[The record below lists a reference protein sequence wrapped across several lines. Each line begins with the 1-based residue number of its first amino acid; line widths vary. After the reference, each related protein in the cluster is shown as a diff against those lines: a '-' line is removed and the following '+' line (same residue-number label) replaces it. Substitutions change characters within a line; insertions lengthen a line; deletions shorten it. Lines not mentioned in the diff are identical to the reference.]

1 MINWRAVFRVL
12 GALQM
17 ILSVF
22 FFSSLVVSFIYGNDP
37 FPLAGGGVLT
47 LTTGIIFF
55 LWGGKLPNGSI
66 HKREGYLIV
75 TLSWIIMT
83 SFGMLPFIFSN
94 EIPNVAD
101 AFFESVSG
109 FTTTGASILTEIEAL
124 PEDILFW
131 RSFIQWIGGM
141 GVIVLTVAII
151 PLLGIGGIELFV
163 AEAPGP
169 TSDKLHPRIRETAK
183 RLWFLYVGLTLILVA
198 LLYFGGMT
206 LFDAVNHSFTTLATG
221 GYSTKNASIAAFPS
235 AYIQYVL
242 TIFMF
247 LAGANYTFLYL
258 AFKGKWRNVWKMD
271 ELRAYLYLVICAI
284 LIITFQVKDIT
295 DNDWERSFREAAFQ
309 VVSVIT
315 TTGFVSADY
324 LQWGTFSIIIF
335 FLLLFVGGCAGSTSG
350 GVKVIR
356 SIVFF
361 KNTFLEF
368 KRILHPNAVISLKI
382 NNEIVRGRTIT
393 HVMIFLL
400 LYIATFC
407 VGSVIMTFLGYD
419 LLTSIGAVA
428 TCLGNVGP
436 GIGKV
441 GPVFNFGWLSGEAK
455 FLLSVLMLLG
465 RLELFTMLVILTP
478 HFWRSN

>member
-17 ILSVF
+17 ILSMF
-22 FFSSLVVSFIYGNDP
+22 FFSSLVVSFIYGNHP
-37 FPLAGGGVLT
+37 FPLAGGGVIT
-47 LTTGIIFF
+47 LITGILFF
-55 LWGGKLPNGSI
+55 LWGGKIPNGSI

-83 SFGMLPFIFSN
+83 SFGMLPFILSN
-94 EIPNVAD
+94 EIPDIAD

-109 FTTTGASILTEIEAL
+109 FTTTGASVLSEIEAL

-141 GVIVLTVAII
+141 GVIVLTVAIM

-183 RLWFLYVGLTLILVA
+183 RLWFIYVGLTLILIV
-198 LLYFGGMT
+198 LLYVGGMT
-206 LFDAVNHSFTTLATG
+206 LFDAINHSFTTLATG
-221 GYSTKNASIAAFPS
+221 GFSTKNASISAFPS

-247 LAGANYTFLYL
+247 LAGANYSFLYM

-271 ELRAYLYLVICAI
+271 EFRAYLYLVIIAI
-284 LIITFQVKDIT
+284 LIIMFQIKDIT

-309 VVSVIT
+309 VVSIIT
-315 TTGFVSADY
+315 TTGFASADFM
-324 LQWGTFSIIIF
+324 QWGTFAVIIF

-393 HVMIFLL
+393 HIMIFLL

-407 VGSVIMTFLGYD
+407 VGSVIMTYLGYD
-419 LLTSIGAVA
+419 ILTSIGAVA

-436 GIGKV
+436 GIEKV

-455 FLLSVLMLLG
+455 FLLSILMLLG

>member
-1 MINWRAVFRVL
+1 MINWRSIFRVL

-17 ILSVF
+17 ILSAF
-22 FFSSLVVSFIYGNDP
+22 FFINLIISFIYKNDP
-37 FPLAGGGVLT
+37 FPILNSGLLT
-47 LTTGIIFF
+47 LFVGLIFF
-55 LWGGKLPNGSI
+55 FGAGKIGVGSI

-75 TLSWIIMT
+75 TLSWLIMT
-83 SFGMLPFIFSN
+83 SFGMLPFILSN
-94 EIPNVAD
+94 EIPQVAD

-124 PEDILFW
+124 PQDILFW

-183 RLWFLYVGLTLILVA
+183 RLWFLYLGLTIVLIF
-198 LLYFGGMT
+198 LLFIGGMS
-206 LFDAVNHSFTTLATG
+206 LFDAVNHSFTAMATG

-235 AYIQYVL
+235 AYIQYIL

-247 LAGANYTFLYL
+247 IAGANYTFIYF
-258 AFKGKWRNVWKMD
+258 AYKRKWRSVWKMD
-271 ELRAYLYLVICAI
+271 EFRAYLYLVLFAI
-284 LIITFQVKDIT
+284 FLVTIQVKNIT
-295 DNDWERSFREAAFQ
+295 HNDWERSFRDSAFQ
-309 VVSVIT
+309 VISVIT
-315 TTGFVSADY
+315 TTGFVTADF
-324 LQWGTFSIIIF
+324 LQWGTFAIMIF

-356 SIVFF
+356 SLVFF
-361 KNTFLEF
+361 KNTYLEF
-368 KRILHPNAVISLKI
+368 KRILHPNAIISLKI
-382 NNEIVRGRTIT
+382 NNEIIRGKTIT
-393 HVMIFLL
+393 HIMIFLL

-407 VGSVIMTFLGYD
+407 VGSLIMTLLGYD
-419 LLTSIGAVA
+419 FLTSIGAVA

-455 FLLSVLMLLG
+455 YLLSFLMLLG
-465 RLELFTMLVILTP
+465 RLELFTMLVLLTP
-478 HFWRSN
+478 HFWRAN

>member
-1 MINWRAVFRVL
+1 
-12 GALQM
+12 
-17 ILSVF
+17 
-22 FFSSLVVSFIYGNDP
+22 
-37 FPLAGGGVLT
+37 
-47 LTTGIIFF
+47 
-55 LWGGKLPNGSI
+55 
-66 HKREGYLIV
+66 
-75 TLSWIIMT
+75 
-83 SFGMLPFIFSN
+83 
-94 EIPNVAD
+94 
-101 AFFESVSG
+101 
-109 FTTTGASILTEIEAL
+109 
-124 PEDILFW
+124 
-131 RSFIQWIGGM
+131 
-141 GVIVLTVAII
+141 
-151 PLLGIGGIELFV
+151 
-163 AEAPGP
+163 
-169 TSDKLHPRIRETAK
+169 
-183 RLWFLYVGLTLILVA
+183 
-198 LLYFGGMT
+198 
-206 LFDAVNHSFTTLATG
+206 LATG

-393 HVMIFLL
+393 HIMIFLL

-407 VGSVIMTFLGYD
+407 VGSVIMTYLGYD
-419 LLTSIGAVA
+419 ILTSIGAVA

>member
-1 MINWRAVFRVL
+1 
-12 GALQM
+12 
-17 ILSVF
+17 
-22 FFSSLVVSFIYGNDP
+22 
-37 FPLAGGGVLT
+37 
-47 LTTGIIFF
+47 
-55 LWGGKLPNGSI
+55 
-66 HKREGYLIV
+66 
-75 TLSWIIMT
+75 
-83 SFGMLPFIFSN
+83 
-94 EIPNVAD
+94 
-101 AFFESVSG
+101 
-109 FTTTGASILTEIEAL
+109 
-124 PEDILFW
+124 
-131 RSFIQWIGGM
+131 M

-393 HVMIFLL
+393 HIMIFLL

-407 VGSVIMTFLGYD
+407 VGSVIMTYLGYD
-419 LLTSIGAVA
+419 ILTSIGAVA

>member
-1 MINWRAVFRVL
+1 MINWRSILRVL
-12 GALQM
+12 GVLQI

-22 FFSSLVVSFIYGNDP
+22 FFSTIMVSFLYQNNPI
-37 FPLAGGGVLT
+37 PLLSSGLLT
-47 LTTGIIFF
+47 LIAGIFF
-55 LWGGKLPNGSI
+55 YSIGGKIKLGSI

-75 TLSWIIMT
+75 TLSWLIMT
-83 SFGMLPFIFSN
+83 VFGMLPFIFSN
-94 EIPNVAD
+94 EIPGIAD

-141 GVIVLTVAII
+141 GVIVLTVAIM

-183 RLWFLYVGLTLILVA
+183 RLWYLYLGLTLILIL
-198 LLYFGGMT
+198 LLYMGGMSM
-206 LFDAVNHSFTTLATG
+206 FDAINHSFTTMATG

-235 AYIQYVL
+235 AFIQYVL
-242 TIFMF
+242 TLFMF
-247 LAGANYTFLYL
+247 LAGANYTFLYF
-258 AFKGKWRNVWKMD
+258 AFKQKWMSVWKMD
-271 ELRAYLYLVICAI
+271 EFRAYLYLVICAVF
-284 LIITFQVKDIT
+284 LVTLQVKHIT
-295 DNDWERSFREAAFQ
+295 DQDWEKSFRDAAFQ
-309 VVSVIT
+309 VLSVIT

-324 LQWGTFSIIIF
+324 LQWGTFAILIF

-356 SIVFF
+356 SLVFF

-368 KRILHPNAVISLKI
+368 KRILHPNAIISLKI
-382 NNEIVRGRTIT
+382 NNEIIRGKTIT
-393 HVMIFLL
+393 HIMIFLL
-400 LYIATFC
+400 LYLATFS
-407 VGSVIMTFLGYD
+407 VGSLVMTFMGYD
-419 LLTSIGAVA
+419 FLTSIGAVA

-441 GPVFNFGWLSGEAK
+441 GPVFNFGWLSSEAK
-455 FLLSVLMLLG
+455 YLLSFLMLLG
-465 RLELFTMLVILTP
+465 RLELFTMLVLFTP
-478 HFWRSN
+478 HFWRTN

>member
-335 FLLLFVGGCAGSTSG
+335 F
-350 GVKVIR
+350 
-356 SIVFF
+356 
-361 KNTFLEF
+361 
-368 KRILHPNAVISLKI
+368 
-382 NNEIVRGRTIT
+382 
-393 HVMIFLL
+393 
-400 LYIATFC
+400 FC
-407 VGSVIMTFLGYD
+407 RCFY
-419 LLTSIGAVA
+419 
-428 TCLGNVGP
+428 
-436 GIGKV
+436 
-441 GPVFNFGWLSGEAK
+441 
-455 FLLSVLMLLG
+455 
-465 RLELFTMLVILTP
+465 
-478 HFWRSN
+478 

>member
-12 GALQM
+12 GVLQM
-17 ILSVF
+17 ILSMF
-22 FFSSLVVSFIYGNDP
+22 FFSSLVVSFIYGNH
-37 FPLAGGGVLT
+37 PLPLVGGGAIT
-47 LTTGIIFF
+47 LITGFIFF
-55 LWGGKLPNGSI
+55 LWGGKITNGSI

-198 LLYFGGMT
+198 LLYVGGMT
-206 LFDAVNHSFTTLATG
+206 LFDAINHSFTTLATG

-271 ELRAYLYLVICAI
+271 ELRAYLYLVIC
-284 LIITFQVKDIT
+284 
-295 DNDWERSFREAAFQ
+295 RSLWR
-309 VVSVIT
+309 
-315 TTGFVSADY
+315 Y
-324 LQWGTFSIIIF
+324 
-335 FLLLFVGGCAGSTSG
+335 
-350 GVKVIR
+350 
-356 SIVFF
+356 
-361 KNTFLEF
+361 
-368 KRILHPNAVISLKI
+368 
-382 NNEIVRGRTIT
+382 
-393 HVMIFLL
+393 
-400 LYIATFC
+400 
-407 VGSVIMTFLGYD
+407 
-419 LLTSIGAVA
+419 
-428 TCLGNVGP
+428 
-436 GIGKV
+436 
-441 GPVFNFGWLSGEAK
+441 
-455 FLLSVLMLLG
+455 
-465 RLELFTMLVILTP
+465 FT
-478 HFWRSN
+478 

>member
-1 MINWRAVFRVL
+1 MVNWRAVFRVL

-22 FFSSLVVSFIYGNDP
+22 FFSGLIVSFIYSNHP
-37 FPLAGGGVLT
+37 FPLAGGGIIT
-47 LTTGIIFF
+47 LITGIFF
-55 LWGGKLPNGSI
+55 FFWGGKIPNGSI

-75 TLSWIIMT
+75 TLSWIVMT
-83 SFGMLPFIFSN
+83 SFGMLPFILSN
-94 EIPNVAD
+94 EIPNIAD

-109 FTTTGASILTEIEAL
+109 FTTTGASVLSDIEAL

-141 GVIVLTVAII
+141 GVIVLTVAIM

-183 RLWFLYVGLTLILVA
+183 RLWFLYVGLTLTLIV
-198 LLYFGGMT
+198 LLYFGGMS

-221 GYSTKNASIAAFPS
+221 GFSTKNASIAAFPS

-242 TIFMF
+242 IIFMF

-271 ELRAYLYLVICAI
+271 EFRAYLYLITCA
-284 LIITFQVKDIT
+284 LFIIMFQVKDIT
-295 DNDWERSFREAAFQ
+295 DNDWETSFRETAFQ

-315 TTGFVSADY
+315 TTGFASADY
-324 LQWGTFSIIIF
+324 MQWGTFAIIIF

-382 NNEIVRGRTIT
+382 NNEIVRGMTIT
-393 HVMIFLL
+393 HIMIFLL
-400 LYIATFC
+400 LYIVTFC
-407 VGSVIMTFLGYD
+407 IGAVIMTYLGYD
-419 LLTSIGAVA
+419 FLTSIGAVA

-441 GPVFNFGWLSGEAK
+441 GPVFNYGWLSEEAK

-465 RLELFTMLVILTP
+465 RLELFTMLVIFTP

>member
-1 MINWRAVFRVL
+1 MINWLSVIRVL
-12 GALQM
+12 GVLQI

-22 FFSSLVVSFIYGNDP
+22 FFLSLIVSFLYNNSPAPI
-37 FPLAGGGVLT
+37 FLGGLVTLVAGVL
-47 LTTGIIFF
+47 FF
-55 LWGGKLPNGSI
+55 LWAGKIENGSI

-83 SFGMLPFIFSN
+83 VLGMLPFVFSG
-94 EIPNVAD
+94 EIPNIAD

-109 FTTTGASILTEIEAL
+109 FTTTGASILTIVETL

-141 GVIVLTVAII
+141 GVIVLTVAIM

-183 RLWFLYVGLTLILVA
+183 RLWFLYIGLTLILVL
-198 LLYFGGMT
+198 LLYVGGMN
-206 LFDAVNHSFTTLATG
+206 LFDSVNHSFTTMATG
-221 GYSTKNASIAAFPS
+221 GFSTKNASIAAFPS
-235 AYIQYVL
+235 PYIQYIITL
-242 TIFMF
+242 FMF
-247 LAGANYTFLYL
+247 LAGANYIFLYL
-258 AFKGKWRNVWKMD
+258 GFKGRWRNIWEMD
-271 ELRAYLYLVICAI
+271 EFRAYLYLIICS
-284 LIITFQVKDIT
+284 IIIVTFQVKGIT
-295 DNDWERSFREAAFQ
+295 DNDWEKSFRDASFQ
-309 VVSVIT
+309 ILSIIT
-315 TTGFVSADY
+315 TTGFITADY
-324 LQWGTFSIIIF
+324 LQWGTFSIILF

-356 SIVFF
+356 SLVFL

-382 NNEIVRGRTIT
+382 NKEIVRGRTIT
-393 HVMIFLL
+393 HIMIFLL
-400 LYIATFC
+400 LYIVTFC
-407 VGSVIMTFLGYD
+407 IGSLMMTFMGYD
-419 LLTSIGAVA
+419 FLTSIGAVA

-436 GIGKV
+436 GLGKV

-455 FLLSVLMLLG
+455 YLLSFLMLLG
-465 RLELFTMLVILTP
+465 RLELFTILVILTP
-478 HFWRSN
+478 HFWRYN

>member
-1 MINWRAVFRVL
+1 
-12 GALQM
+12 
-17 ILSVF
+17 
-22 FFSSLVVSFIYGNDP
+22 
-37 FPLAGGGVLT
+37 
-47 LTTGIIFF
+47 
-55 LWGGKLPNGSI
+55 
-66 HKREGYLIV
+66 
-75 TLSWIIMT
+75 
-83 SFGMLPFIFSN
+83 
-94 EIPNVAD
+94 
-101 AFFESVSG
+101 
-109 FTTTGASILTEIEAL
+109 
-124 PEDILFW
+124 
-131 RSFIQWIGGM
+131 
-141 GVIVLTVAII
+141 
-151 PLLGIGGIELFV
+151 
-163 AEAPGP
+163 
-169 TSDKLHPRIRETAK
+169 
-183 RLWFLYVGLTLILVA
+183 
-198 LLYFGGMT
+198 
-206 LFDAVNHSFTTLATG
+206 
-221 GYSTKNASIAAFPS
+221 
-235 AYIQYVL
+235 
-242 TIFMF
+242 MF

-284 LIITFQVKDIT
+284 LIITFQVKNIT

-407 VGSVIMTFLGYD
+407 VGSVIMTYLGYD
-419 LLTSIGAVA
+419 ILTSIGAVA